1 MRDAPGWG
9 SQRATSQAAMLA
21 YIDGFLLM
29 MAPVVASL
37 PLIPVL
43 GKPRPAA
50 SAALAG

>member
-9 SQRATSQAAMLA
+9 SQRAPSQAAMLA
-21 YIDGFLLM
+21 YIDDFLLM
-29 MAPVVASL
+29 MALVVA
-37 PLIPVL
+37 IPVL